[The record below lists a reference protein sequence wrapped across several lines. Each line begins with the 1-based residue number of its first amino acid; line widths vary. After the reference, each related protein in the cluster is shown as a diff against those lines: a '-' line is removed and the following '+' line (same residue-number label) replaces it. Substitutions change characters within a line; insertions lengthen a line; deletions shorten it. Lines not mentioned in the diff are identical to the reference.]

1 MIVKKILTE
10 KMFDFDLIKNPF
22 LIGSDYLFENWGGC
36 KERYIRLKDL
46 SDSFDRINNRLEEIT
61 SGVMTF
67 EDGINPSNDNISL
80 NDYVEFNDIFKNV
93 NALWKLIDIK
103 FRISIKSGKLS
114 QKEQELLVKLTG
126 NVKKTSIILSTVYED
141 CEVERKIKFLKS
153 VEEVL

>member
-80 NDYVEFNDIFKNV
+80 NDYVEFNDIYKNV

-114 QKEQELLVKLTG
+114 QKEQELLVKLTR

>member
-1 MIVKKILTE
+1 MIVKKILAE

-114 QKEQELLVKLTG
+114 QKEQELLVKLTR
-126 NVKKTSIILSTVYED
+126 NVKKTSLILSTVYED